1 MFADNENENQPKK
14 PKKEQN
20 LEAGDYNFGDDFTK
34 VGEGHDPEEDEVL

>member
-1 MFADNENENQPKK
+1 MFADNENENQ